1 MTGALTSKAI
11 LGAWET
17 GARRSPLD
25 RAIAVLWAAEA
36 IDAADLPLAERDR
49 RLLAVREATFGSH
62 LTATARCPECGEQV
76 EVTLEAGQL
85 ARLLVAPGTDEVAI
99 GGHAVSLRP
108 LTSRD
113 LAAAAGAAEA
123 DVPGI
128 LRARL
133 TGAVELPPDA
143 VGRIDA
149 LIEEREA
156 AGELTCGL
164 ACVECGSTWSEH
176 LDVAVHVWAEVDAAA
191 RRLLREVAEVAA
203 AFGWSEAEIIAM
215 SETRRAAYLNIARG
229 DA

>member
-1 MTGALTSKAI
+1 MTTALTSEAI
-11 LGAWET
+11 VRAWEA

-25 RAIAVLWAAEA
+25 RAMAVLWAAGDG
-36 IDAADLPLAERDR
+36 DAADLPLAERDR
-49 RLLAVREATFGSH
+49 RLLAVREVSFGSH
-62 LTATARCPECGEQV
+62 LTAVARCRECGEQV

-85 ARLLVAPGTDEVAI
+85 ARLLVAPGVHEVEV
-99 GGHAVSLRP
+99 GGRAVTLRP

-113 LAAAAGAAEA
+113 LAAAAGAREA

-133 TGAVELPPDA
+133 TGVADLPPEA
-143 VGRIDA
+143 LGRIDS

-156 AGELTCGL
+156 AGELTCEL
-164 ACVECGSTWSEH
+164 ACVECGSEWNEH
-176 LDVAVHVWAEVDAAA
+176 LDVASHVWAEVDAVA

-203 AFGWSEAEIIAM
+203 AFGWSEAEIMAM
-215 SETRRAAYLNIARG
+215 SETRRAAYLDIARG

>member
-1 MTGALTSKAI
+1 MTGALTSEAI
-11 LGAWET
+11 VRAWEA

-25 RAIAVLWAAEA
+25 RAMAVLWAAEDG
-36 IDAADLPLAERDR
+36 DAADLPLAERDR

-62 LTATARCPECGEQV
+62 LTSVARCPDCGELV
-76 EVTLEAGQL
+76 EVTLAAGEL
-85 ARLLVAPGTDEVAI
+85 ARLLVSPGVDEVEV
-99 GGHAVSLRP
+99 GGRAVSVRP

-113 LAAAAGAAEA
+113 LAAAAGALEAE
-123 DVPGI
+123 VPGI

-133 TGAVELPPDA
+133 TGAVELPPEEA
-143 VGRIDA
+143 GRIDA

-164 ACVECGSTWSEH
+164 ACVECGTEWSEH
-176 LDVAVHVWAEVDAAA
+176 LDVAAHVWAEVDAAG

-203 AFGWSEAEIIAM
+203 AFGWSEAAIMAM
-215 SETRRAAYLNIARG
+215 SETRRAAYLDIARG